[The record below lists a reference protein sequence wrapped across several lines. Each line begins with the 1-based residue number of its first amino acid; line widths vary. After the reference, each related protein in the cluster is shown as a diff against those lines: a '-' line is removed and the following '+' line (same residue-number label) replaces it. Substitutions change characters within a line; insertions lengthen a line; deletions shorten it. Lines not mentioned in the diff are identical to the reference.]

1 MNLVESV
8 GLFFHDK
15 ISTKMCVTYYGSNC
29 QRPTDYQNTF
39 NFEKSLS
46 KVFLYQ
52 ITIIT
57 TL

>member
-1 MNLVESV
+1 MGRKVILAKRSK
-8 GLFFHDK
+8 H
-15 ISTKMCVTYYGSNC
+15 C
-29 QRPTDYQNTF
+29 QRPTDYQNNF